1 MGAILSATT
10 VQAQAYLTE
19 LGRQYLFQENGHPR
33 FVELEDGTKID
44 RLKIERFSL
53 GDPDINYRLANQL
66 ESGDLPD
73 LSGENENSITG
84 TKGRTLTSLISPADA
99 FLGTGDD
106 ELEYSQTQEN
116 IVFDLNKDLS
126 KLPTVIT
133 QELITLLNGEST
145 LESNYNVFP
154 KIFGK
159 NKVKD
164 EQLVINLSEPTP
176 TTPGYRM
183 KIFYPTLGEENN
195 KITIQF
201 EKATVATTS
210 KKELDKLQLK
220 IKPIDLGSLTTNLQ
234 NLQG

>member
-53 GDPDINYRLANQL
+53 GDPDINYRLSNQL

-73 LSGENENSITG
+73 LSGENAGSITG
-84 TKGRTLTSLISPADA
+84 TKGRVLTSLISPSDA
-99 FLGTGDD
+99 FLGTGND
-106 ELEYSQTQEN
+106 ELEYTQTQDD

-145 LESNYNVFP
+145 LESNYNLFP

-159 NKVKD
+159 NEVKD

-201 EKATVATTS
+201 EKAIIATTS
-210 KKELDKLQLK
+210 KKELDKIQLQV
-220 IKPIDLGSLTTNLQ
+220 KPIDLGSLRTTLQ
-234 NLQG
+234 NSQG

>member
-53 GDPDINYRLANQL
+53 GDPDVNYRLANQL

-73 LSGENENSITG
+73 LTGENENSITG

-106 ELEYSQTQEN
+106 ELEYTQTQEN
-116 IVFDLNKDLS
+116 IIFDLNKDLRS
-126 KLPTVIT
+126 LPAVVT

-159 NKVKD
+159 NKLKD
-164 EQLVINLSEPTP
+164 EQLVINLSEPTQN
-176 TTPGYRM
+176 TPGYRM
-183 KIFYPTLGEENN
+183 RIFYPTIGEENN

-201 EKATVATTS
+201 ERAEIATTS
-210 KKELDKLQLK
+210 KKQLDKLQVK
-220 IKPIDLGSLTTNLQ
+220 IRPIDLGSLSANIQ
-234 NLQG
+234 NVQG